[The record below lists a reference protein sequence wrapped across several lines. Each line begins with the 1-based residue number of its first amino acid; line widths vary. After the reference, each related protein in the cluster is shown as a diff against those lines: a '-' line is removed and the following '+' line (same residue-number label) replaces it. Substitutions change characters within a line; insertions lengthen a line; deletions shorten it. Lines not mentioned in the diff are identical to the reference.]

1 MSTFCGIKK
10 SGGEWNDEEREAA
23 RRAWM
28 KAEQQLAKKRKAED
42 IDLKNIAVPL
52 PDVKRLKKSNRD
64 VALKKELQPFQTIN
78 PYGLKKPFED

>member
-10 SGGEWNDEEREAA
+10 LGGEWSDEEREAA

-28 KAEQQLAKKRKAED
+28 KAEQQLVKKRKAEG

-52 PDVKRLKKSNRD
+52 PDVKGLKKYKRD
-64 VALKKELQPFQTIN
+64 VALKNYLQPFQLIN
-78 PYGLKKPFED
+78 PYGLRKPFEG